1 MICPYP
7 CWPGEEEVYVY
18 QPHKS
23 SIEQLK
29 GIMLKLKI
37 TYADDV
43 GAAENLERLKK
54 SYKLYDDSYQ
64 NL

>member
-7 CWPGEEEVYVY
+7 CRPGWGVYVY

-37 TYADDV
+37 TDANDV
-43 GAAENLERLKK
+43 GGTENLERLKK
-54 SYKLYDDSYQ
+54 IL
-64 NL
+64 

>member
-1 MICPYP
+1 MAG
-7 CWPGEEEVYVY
+7 WVYVY

-29 GIMLKLKI
+29 GIMLKLKN
-37 TYADDV
+37 TYADD
-43 GAAENLERLKK
+43 GGGTENPERLKDLKK

-64 NL
+64 NP